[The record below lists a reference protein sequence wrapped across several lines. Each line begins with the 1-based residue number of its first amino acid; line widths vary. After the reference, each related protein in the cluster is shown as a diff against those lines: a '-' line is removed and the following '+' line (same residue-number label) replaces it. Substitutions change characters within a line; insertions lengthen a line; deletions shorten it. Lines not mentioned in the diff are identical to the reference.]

1 MAQSQSLPSNRWSR
15 VHLKSSVVRR
25 NINGWLFISPWLV
38 GFFSLTLYPMLS
50 SLYYSFT
57 DYNVIQPPDWV
68 GFGNYVRL
76 LTEDPVFWTSVGNT
90 LYYVA
95 LYVPLTIVCS
105 IAIAMLLNT
114 DVRGRSLFR
123 TAVFL
128 PSMVPEI
135 VTGLLWFWM
144 LNPQFGFANTFLQL
158 LGLPTIGWLSD
169 PAWSKPSLVL
179 IGLWGLGGSM
189 VIYLAALQDIPEH
202 LYEAA
207 EIDGAGIWTKTRH
220 ITLPLLTPTI
230 LFNLVLGVIN
240 AFQTFTSVFVIT
252 KGTGGPIDS
261 TLFYGLVLYRNA
273 FTYLKMGYAS
283 AMAWL
288 LFLIIMTVTG
298 VIFWTSRRWVFYSG
312 DAS

>member
-1 MAQSQSLPSNRWSR
+1 MAQSQTMSKSHFSR
-15 VHLKSSVVRR
+15 LAFKRSTIQR

-38 GFFSLTLYPMLS
+38 GFLTLTLYPMLS

-57 DYNVIQPPDWV
+57 DYNVIQQPNWI
-68 GFGNYVRL
+68 GFNNYVRL
-76 LTEDPVFWTSVGNT
+76 LTNDPTFWTSVGNT

-95 LYVPLTIVCS
+95 LFVPLTVIFS

-114 DVRGRSLFR
+114 NVRGRSIFR

-144 LNPQFGFANTFLQL
+144 LNPQFGFANTLLKFL
-158 LGLPTIGWLSD
+158 GIPTIGWLSD

-207 EIDGAGIWTKTRH
+207 DIDGAGVWTRTRY

-230 LFNLVLGVIN
+230 LFNLVLGIIN

-261 TLFYGLVLYRNA
+261 TLFYGLILYRNA

-288 LFLIIMTVTG
+288 LFLVIVLITA